1 MVGVNGEQNPSWGL
15 VLSGGGAKGAYQIGV
30 WKAMKELGMEAWITG
45 IAGASI
51 GSLNSAL
58 FACGDYQK
66 AEDAWKQV
74 NLMSVF
80 EPDWALIDGKE
91 GAFSREA
98 MLTLIRHYV
107 DLSKITRSDR
117 PIFCSVSR
125 ILPERKFAGDY
136 KRLDGKTQYA
146 IEQILMASSAMP
158 VIHEAVDYEGVLYRD
173 GGLTDNCPIK
183 PLYDMGYR
191 KIMVIGLKE
200 EMERFEA
207 DFPDVEFVSVYPSYS
222 LGDLFNGVLNFRQ
235 KYIEFAKKLG
245 YKDGLRV
252 LRAYQ
257 TGELDNIVKMQQL
270 AELDFQ
276 EIMVDMKQM
285 DLQASVDEHMDTLKR
300 ITGKYGI
307 EL

>member
-1 MVGVNGEQNPSWGL
+1 
-15 VLSGGGAKGAYQIGV
+15 
-30 WKAMKELGMEAWITG
+30 MEAWITG
-45 IAGASI
+45 ISGASI
-51 GSLNSAL
+51 GSLNGAL
-58 FACGDYQK
+58 FSCNDYQK

-98 MLTLIRHYV
+98 MLTLIRHYI
-107 DLSKITRSDR
+107 DMSKITQSDR
-117 PIFCSVSR
+117 PIFCSVSKV
-125 ILPERKFAGDY
+125 LPERKYAGEY
-136 KRLDGKTQYA
+136 KRLDGKTKYV

-158 VIHEAVDYEGVLYRD
+158 IIHEAVDFDGALYRD

-191 KIMVIGLKE
+191 RIMVVGLKA
-200 EMERFEA
+200 EMQQFESE
-207 DFPDVEFVSVYPSYS
+207 FPDVEFLSVYPSHS
-222 LGDLFNGVLNFRQ
+222 LGDLWNGVLNFRQ
-235 KYIEFAKKLG
+235 RYIEFGKKLG
-245 YKDGLRV
+245 YKDGLRIF
-252 LRAYQ
+252 RAYQ
-257 TGELDNIVKMQQL
+257 TGEMDDLKMQQL

-300 ITGKYGI
+300 ITEKYGI